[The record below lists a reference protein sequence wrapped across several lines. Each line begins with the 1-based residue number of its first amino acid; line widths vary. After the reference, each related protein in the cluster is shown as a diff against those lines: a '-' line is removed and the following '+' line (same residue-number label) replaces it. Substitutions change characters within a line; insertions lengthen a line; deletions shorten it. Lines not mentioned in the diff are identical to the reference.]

1 MADRP
6 GGRCGAPRC
15 NLSAVKQR
23 ATEVRGPG
31 YETQRLTIGRSS
43 LIFNSPLAS
52 QSAVTGSPDVTE
64 PSRQDWSTW
73 ERLASRRLLTHSI
86 QHDGETRTA
95 LLYVPRHVTRPRVLP
110 LVLVFHGGAS
120 SPEKIAR
127 SSAMH
132 RIAEREGFIVAYPA
146 GTRVRRGL
154 SWSVGGREDARRTGD
169 ARFVRNLIHDLKRR
183 YEIDP
188 ARIYAAGFS
197 IGGSLVYEVA
207 CRLAEQ
213 IAAIAVVGGAMTA
226 GVFDPVRPVPLIH
239 IHGTKDRRVPMT
251 GGRGP
256 ATPDHNEWLPVQH
269 GIDHWCRINRCSG
282 SATVIRHAVQGVT
295 AYHHSGAAD
304 VELWLVEGGYHAWPG
319 GLAASESDDPLGLLG
334 NFSASEKIWSFF
346 AARPASLRPSPRFT
360 AATAGSQPETASTAA
375 RRP

>member
-1 MADRP
+1 M
-6 GGRCGAPRC
+6 
-15 NLSAVKQR
+15 
-23 ATEVRGPG
+23 
-31 YETQRLTIGRSS
+31 
-43 LIFNSPLAS
+43 
-52 QSAVTGSPDVTE
+52 TE

-86 QHDGETRTA
+86 EHDGLTRTA
-95 LLYVPRHVTRPRVLP
+95 LLYVPRHVRRRRGLP

-169 ARFVRNLIHDLKRR
+169 ARFVRSLIKDLQRR

-188 ARIYAAGFS
+188 ERIHAAGFS

-213 IAAIAVVGGAMTA
+213 MAAIAVVGGAMTA

-256 ATPDHNEWLPVQH
+256 ATSDHNEWLPVQH
-269 GIDHWCRINRCSG
+269 GIDHWCRINRCTG
-282 SATVIRHAVQGVT
+282 SATVVRHALQGVT

-304 VELWLVEGGYHAWPG
+304 VQLWLVEGGYHTWPG
-319 GLAASESDDPLGLLG
+319 GSAASHDDDPLGPSG
-334 NFSASEKIWSFF
+334 GFCASEKIWSFF
-346 AARPASLRPSPRFT
+346 ATRPATLRASPRLTT
-360 AATAGSQPETASTAA
+360 AMDGQPETSFGAA
-375 RRP
+375 DR